1 MGLKLVGILFF
12 TFITITACRGEIM
25 NNSYSNEDITIQ
37 ALEQNEDGLTKIF
50 YSSILE
56 TLYFCPG
63 ANVTETKEKITVEFI
78 RCSINEKCEV
88 THPAMQEGQDEYIL
102 IDKGEKSIF
111 LKHRNELFSIPP
123 SKS

>member
-1 MGLKLVGILFF
+1 MNLPLVGISVFVF
-12 TFITITACRGEIM
+12 MTVTACRGEIM
-25 NNSYSNEDITIQ
+25 TDRYSNEDITIQ
-37 ALEQNEDGLTKIF
+37 AVEQNKEGLTKFF
-50 YSSILE
+50 YASILE

-102 IDKGEKSIF
+102 IDKGEKSLS
-111 LKHRNELFSIPP
+111 LKYHNELFSIVPGNI
-123 SKS
+123 